1 MQNFETM
8 HHHVY
13 SAMVDSKVAIQL
25 EEEVWVKLDGTI
37 TQHEEESTGRKM
49 KYLLTHPELIFF
61 FVDEVGSNTSQRRD
75 GNVGGQK
82 YIVHEA
88 QQALLRS
95 SYANTHFMVLG
106 YTTARGNPVCCVI
119 IIACVEITAKHV
131 LGLQPWADFIG
142 EPAMKTP
149 MDWMSTTPL
158 VQPVF

>member
-61 FVDEVGSNTSQRRD
+61 SLMKLDPIHHNGVMAMLVDRNT
-75 GNVGGQK
+75 
-82 YIVHEA
+82 
-88 QQALLRS
+88 
-95 SYANTHFMVLG
+95 
-106 YTTARGNPVCCVI
+106 
-119 IIACVEITAKHV
+119 
-131 LGLQPWADFIG
+131 
-142 EPAMKTP
+142 
-149 MDWMSTTPL
+149 
-158 VQPVF
+158 